1 MIKLSFK
8 YSKEFELGRIK
19 STIKRLDWYLSN
31 GYNLS
36 ALSFPKNVDM
46 ENLSDLSDNNLALV
60 ISQEYDENKFV
71 SSIDSV
77 RQIYEGYKEKL
88 EKFVIELGLKPI
100 TEIKICLTKYGI
112 GGSYHSPD
120 EITVNIDKF
129 FSVGLMRAIL
139 HEIIHL
145 HVEPL
150 IQKYKIDQWQKE
162 TVVNLLFEQA
172 FPDIYKKQNIPMETK
187 KIENVFNENYPNI
200 ENIISKISRE
210 V

>member
-19 STIKRLDWYLSN
+19 NTIKRLDWYLAN
-31 GYNLS
+31 GYNLGT
-36 ALSFPKNVDM
+36 LSFPKNVDT
-46 ENLSDLSDNNLALV
+46 EDLSNLSDNNLALV
-60 ISQEYDENKFV
+60 IGREYDENKFV
-71 SSIDSV
+71 SSVDSI
-77 RQIYEGYKEKL
+77 RKIYEGYEAKL
-88 EKFVIELGLKPI
+88 EKFIIELGLKPI
-100 TEIKICLTKYGI
+100 TEIKIYLTKYGI
-112 GGSYHSPD
+112 GGSYHSPN

-145 HVEPL
+145 HIEPL

-162 TVVNLLFEQA
+162 TVVNLLFERA

-187 KIENVFNENYPNI
+187 KIENIFNENYPNI
-200 ENIISKISRE
+200 ENIISKISR
-210 V
+210 